1 VPDGRN
7 PLVSFG
13 LRVEE
18 GQAHL
23 FVRDNGTGIPND
35 RREQI
40 FEPKFTTKSRG
51 TGLGLA
57 IVKTI
62 VESFQGRIWVE
73 ESTEI
78 GTEFVFSLPLKG

>member
-1 VPDGRN
+1 M
-7 PLVSFG
+7 
-13 LRVEE
+13 
-18 GQAHL
+18 
-23 FVRDNGTGIPND
+23 RDNGTGIPND
-35 RREQI
+35 RRSKYRAQV
-40 FEPKFTTKSRG
+40 TTKSRG

>member
-1 VPDGRN
+1 
-7 PLVSFG
+7 
-13 LRVEE
+13 
-18 GQAHL
+18 
-23 FVRDNGTGIPND
+23 
-35 RREQI
+35 
-40 FEPKFTTKSRG
+40 
-51 TGLGLA
+51 LGLA